1 VSYPI
6 SFNPLSLA
14 DVFRLRGIK
23 AYEYEGDVVL
33 TVDNGDQSCLLHLYE
48 NEVDGDT
55 MYGLSLGRAAALTGQ
70 PFFVGD
76 PSAVEVLLFKSETAW
91 DFQSLLLKDGIG
103 SSLRVGR
110 NDASFPEPTFS
121 VIRQSDAKAR

>member
-1 VSYPI
+1 MSYPI

-33 TVDNGDQSCLLHLYE
+33 AVDIGDQSRLLHLYE

-55 MYGLSLGRAAALTGQ
+55 MYGLNLGQAVALAGQ
-70 PFFVGD
+70 PLFVGD
-76 PSAVEVLLFKSETAW
+76 PAAVEVLLFKSETAW
-91 DFQSLLLKDGIG
+91 DFQSLLLKNDVG

-110 NDASFPEPTFS
+110 NDTSFPEPTFS
-121 VIRQSDAKAR
+121 VIRQ

>member
-1 VSYPI
+1 MSYSI

-14 DVFRLRGIK
+14 DVFRLRDVK

-33 TVDNGDQSCLLHLYE
+33 AVDDGEQNRLLHLFE

-55 MYGLSLGRAAALTGQ
+55 MYGLNLGQAATLPGQ
-70 PFFVGD
+70 PFFVGN
-76 PSAVEVLLFKSETAW
+76 PSAVEVSLVKSETAW
-91 DFQSLLLKDGIG
+91 DFRSILLKDGSG
-103 SSLRVGR
+103 SLLRVGR

-121 VIRQSDAKAR
+121 VIRESEAKAR